1 MHHTSLA
8 KQYNSDVI
16 ARSGFKSYGLGSK
29 YLSKPGRGIVYDLII
44 RGGTIVDGSGE
55 AKFQGDVAI
64 NGQKIVAVSKVGG
77 VGEISGQAKQ
87 EIDATGMLVTPGWV
101 DVHTHYDGQATWD
114 PILAPSSW
122 HGVTTVVM
130 GNCGVGFAPVRP
142 GDREYLIELMEGVED
157 IPGAALAEG
166 IDWQWESFPE
176 YLDALETKERTID
189 VATQVPHGPIRAYV
203 MGDRCNT
210 QDDIPTDTELEEM
223 QALVREGIKAGA
235 VGFSSSRTWLHK
247 DKNGV
252 HVPGTFAG
260 SDEMLALGMSMKGL
274 DHGIFEMVSD
284 HLGDDDE
291 WAWIQTFA
299 EETGRPITLVA
310 TSAAAF
316 EGNKMY
322 NIAESARQKGI
333 EVRPQIA
340 GRPTGVLHGLQSNFH
355 VFALTPTFKTIA
367 DLPLEALIEAMAE
380 PSTRAQIIGEVE
392 RERPMP
398 LSGSLGELLWAIFP
412 LGDQPNYEPNK
423 EDSVAGIAEQQ
434 NEEAFEVMY
443 DLLIANDGK
452 ELFYQPLGG
461 YQTYNFDFFKL
472 SMGHPNVL
480 FGLSDGGAHCGV
492 IADAGMPTF
501 ILCHWARD
509 RSKGDQFDLEF
520 LVRKLS
526 RDTAE
531 AFGMFDRGLL
541 QEGMLADINIID
553 FPALSLHRP
562 EAIFDLPTGG
572 KRLVQKVDGYRKI
585 IKRGEIIFEDNVH
598 TGALPGKLVRG
609 GVVD

>member
-1 MHHTSLA
+1 MH
-8 KQYNSDVI
+8 
-16 ARSGFKSYGLGSK
+16 
-29 YLSKPGRGIVYDLII
+29 DLII
-44 RGGTIVDGSGE
+44 RGGTVVDGSGDARFQADIAIDGDQITAVGDIE
-55 AKFQGDVAI
+55 GKAKR
-64 NGQKIVAVSKVGG
+64 
-77 VGEISGQAKQ
+77 
-87 EIDATGMLVTPGWV
+87 EIDASGLLVTPGWV

-142 GDREYLIELMEGVED
+142 GDQQYLIELMEGVED

-176 YLDALETKERTID
+176 YLDALETTPRTID
-189 VATQVPHGPIRAYV
+189 VATQVPHGAIRAYV
-203 MGDRCNT
+203 MGERCNS
-210 QDDIPTDTELEEM
+210 QDDLPTDAELEQM
-223 QALVREGIKAGA
+223 QTLVREGIEAGA
-235 VGFSSSRTWLHK
+235 LGFSSSRTWLHK
-247 DKNGV
+247 DKHGV

-260 SDEMLALGMSMKGL
+260 SDEMLALGLSMKGL

-291 WAWIQTFA
+291 WAWIQQFA
-299 EETGRPITLVA
+299 AETGRPITLVA

-322 NIAESARQKGI
+322 NIAESARQQGI

-355 VFALTPTFKTIA
+355 AFAMSPTYQAKLA
-367 DLPLEALIEAMAE
+367 DLPLESL
-380 PSTRAQIIGEVE
+380 VE
-392 RERPMP
+392 RMGDAELKRQILSEIEGDRPIP
-398 LSGSLGELLWAIFP
+398 LSGSLNQLLWQVFP
-412 LGDQPNYEPNK
+412 LGEQPNYEPDK
-423 EDSVAGIAEQQ
+423 EQSVAGIAESQGRD
-434 NEEAFEVMY
+434 AFDLMY
-443 DLLIANDGK
+443 DMLADNGGK

-461 YQTYNFDFFKL
+461 YQTYNFDFFKI
-472 SMGHPNVL
+472 SMAHPNVL

-492 IADAGMPTF
+492 IADAGMPSF
-501 ILCHWARD
+501 ILSHWARD
-509 RSKGDQFDLEF
+509 RAKGEQFDLEF

-531 AFGMFDRGLL
+531 AYGMYDRGLL
-541 QEGMLADINIID
+541 QAGHLADINVID
-553 FPALSLHRP
+553 FDALSLARP
-562 EAIFDLPTGG
+562 EAVHDLPTGG
-572 KRLVQKVDGYRKI
+572 KRLVQRVEGYRHI
-585 IKRGEIIFEDNVH
+585 IKRGQPIFADNEH

-609 GVVD
+609 GAAN